1 VRVWRVRFL
10 DGLSVA
16 VAVVGDVIPFF
27 REREL
32 GVDLLEESLGL
43 VGERIA
49 SAVFQVVSALRGIGC
64 VSCVSADCCGIL
76 ISSS

>member
-1 VRVWRVRFL
+1 M
-10 DGLSVA
+10 
-16 VAVVGDVIPFF
+16 PFF
-27 REREL
+27 RELEL
-32 GVDLLEESLGL
+32 EVDLLEESLGL

-64 VSCVSADCCGIL
+64 GSWVSADCWGIL